1 MQKDEQSRNSVIK
14 NLSNLVRWR
23 LGHPWNML
31 TEPPIGER
39 GQKSIYL
46 LLFIHL
52 FFTSIYLFILVW
64 SWASRGHRWDMLT
77 ELPIGEKRSKAKC
90 PCWTNSIYFPCSKNI
105 SGSYKYHAFD
115 HGNQLC
121 ENCEISNSYVVFD
134 LRFN

>member
-1 MQKDEQSRNSVIK
+1 MQKDEQSGNTEIE
-14 NLSNLVRWR
+14 NLYKLGQVTCWTPLEHVDRATNWR
-23 LGHPWNML
+23 K
-31 TEPPIGER
+31 R
-39 GQKSIYL
+39 AKIYL
-46 LLFIHL
+46 
-52 FFTSIYLFILVW
+52 FTSIYSFILVW
-64 SWASRGHRWDMLT
+64 SWASLGHRWDMLT

-134 LRFN
+134 